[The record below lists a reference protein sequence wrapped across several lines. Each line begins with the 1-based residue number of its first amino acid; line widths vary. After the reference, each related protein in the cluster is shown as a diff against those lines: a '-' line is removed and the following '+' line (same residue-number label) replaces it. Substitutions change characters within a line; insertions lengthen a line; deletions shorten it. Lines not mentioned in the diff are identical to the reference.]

1 MAAARKRRAQR
12 SRTDEI
18 AEETADQL
26 GSLWVDEV
34 HLTRPLSARS
44 DLSDFDATT
53 EAANDDAP
61 RSGPRIRPG
70 FVGSRHFWAA
80 LIVSFG
86 SCLILALFAGYAS
99 RGSLAALLRDP
110 SQHATLLIALCAV
123 LALQWGLA
131 LSAHRQA
138 VTEAMWRH
146 LLTNAR
152 QPPEFDGRALRE
164 AAASLESLFADLDA
178 RTLEIDE
185 RMKHLS
191 RHTDAS
197 IRQLFD
203 AAEVNALKMR
213 DIIDAS
219 AAQLEGLQRAGVM
232 IATDVVPVVKQ
243 LEGATTALDSVSQ
256 RVSTTIEG
264 VGERIEQ
271 SKLEMRH
278 CLEALSR
285 TDFSVAPEIERRM
298 VRLEAM
304 ISRLPVQLDA
314 AVDRISPLCDT
325 ITQASMLSAANV
337 AVLEQCAEDVS
348 VGVGNCS
355 DMLRNLSESGSR
367 TMREAISEHSE
378 HFRTLLQ
385 NVVREEAVRV
395 SELSCEISNLADT
408 ASGVIERLRQPVSE
422 VNSVAEL
429 ALFEMSQSMT
439 DFEERVRGKLSV
451 CVTEMNSAAARLVNA
466 VGGEIET
473 SATALQ
479 SRIAANSADIV
490 QRFSADTSRLERTI
504 ADATDRTAGRVAAV
518 IRELPTALAQRLETE
533 VGRIDCSLRNSVVNL
548 SDQLL
553 QALDGA
559 QGRLSEVARDTASA
573 LEEAMEN
580 SVSTVAGRTGQIS
593 EQFRRSATETAE
605 VVLESYVDF
614 IFLAVERLRSEMGG
628 MKVIDSR
635 EIEIPGA
642 PNSSANETPIA
653 DDAASSSQLNERS
666 L

>member
-1 MAAARKRRAQR
+1 
-12 SRTDEI
+12 
-18 AEETADQL
+18 
-26 GSLWVDEV
+26 
-34 HLTRPLSARS
+34 
-44 DLSDFDATT
+44 
-53 EAANDDAP
+53 
-61 RSGPRIRPG
+61 
-70 FVGSRHFWAA
+70 
-80 LIVSFG
+80 
-86 SCLILALFAGYAS
+86 
-99 RGSLAALLRDP
+99 
-110 SQHATLLIALCAV
+110 
-123 LALQWGLA
+123 
-131 LSAHRQA
+131 
-138 VTEAMWRH
+138 
-146 LLTNAR
+146 
-152 QPPEFDGRALRE
+152 
-164 AAASLESLFADLDA
+164 
-178 RTLEIDE
+178 
-185 RMKHLS
+185 
-191 RHTDAS
+191 
-197 IRQLFD
+197 
-203 AAEVNALKMR
+203 
-213 DIIDAS
+213 
-219 AAQLEGLQRAGVM
+219 
-232 IATDVVPVVKQ
+232 
-243 LEGATTALDSVSQ
+243 
-256 RVSTTIEG
+256 
-264 VGERIEQ
+264 
-271 SKLEMRH
+271 
-278 CLEALSR
+278 
-285 TDFSVAPEIERRM
+285 
-298 VRLEAM
+298 
-304 ISRLPVQLDA
+304 
-314 AVDRISPLCDT
+314 
-325 ITQASMLSAANV
+325 
-337 AVLEQCAEDVS
+337 
-348 VGVGNCS
+348 
-355 DMLRNLSESGSR
+355 
-367 TMREAISEHSE
+367 MREAISEHSE

-385 NVVREEAVRV
+385 SVVREEAVRV
-395 SELSCEISNLADT
+395 SELSREISNLADT

-548 SDQLL
+548 SDQFL

-614 IFLAVERLRSEMGG
+614 IFLAVERLRSEIGE
-628 MKVIDSR
+628 MKVIDCR

-653 DDAASSSQLNERS
+653 DDAASSSQSNERS